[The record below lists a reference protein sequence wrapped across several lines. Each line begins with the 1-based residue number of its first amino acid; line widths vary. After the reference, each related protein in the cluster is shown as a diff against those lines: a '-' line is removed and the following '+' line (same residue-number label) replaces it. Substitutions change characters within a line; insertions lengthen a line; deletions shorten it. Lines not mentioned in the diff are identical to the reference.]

1 MINISLFLSCL
12 PLEQLSVPVFS
23 NPCNIV
29 SQEECRVRCMAGQH
43 HISAGKHSPA
53 DGKSMD
59 FGVVRERTGEVA
71 GGSAEGRAFSG
82 TSGRGVIVERARDD
96 SRDSLLL

>member
-1 MINISLFLSCL
+1 
-12 PLEQLSVPVFS
+12 
-23 NPCNIV
+23 
-29 SQEECRVRCMAGQH
+29 
-43 HISAGKHSPA
+43 
-53 DGKSMD
+53 MD